1 MKDFRNLAKRQT
13 TLSAVM
19 VDREKVKTEDLIESY
34 PDGLTIVAFDYVT
47 SKKSKGSYPVFNIAE
62 DPTIFCN
69 GGTVLDR
76 IFKEFVE
83 ACDGDVAMASD
94 ELRRQGG
101 LKVILGKGTTR
112 AGDEL
117 ITVEVI

>member
-19 VDREKVKTEDLIESY
+19 VDREKVKTEDLIVSY
-34 PDGLTIVAFDYVT
+34 PDGLTIIAFDYVI

-76 IFKEFVE
+76 IFKEFVD
-83 ACDGDVAMASD
+83 ACDGDIEAASD

-101 LKVILGKGTTR
+101 LKVILGKGTTKS
-112 AGDEL
+112 GDEL

>member
-13 TLSAVM
+13 TLSSVM
-19 VDREKVKTEDLIESY
+19 VDREKVKTEDLIEKY

-47 SKKSKGSYPVFNIAE
+47 SKKSKGAYPVFNIAE

-83 ACDGDVAMASD
+83 ACEGDIETASD

-112 AGDEL
+112 SGDEL
-117 ITVEVI
+117 ITVDVI

>member
-1 MKDFRNLAKRQT
+1 MRDFRELAKKET
-13 TLSAVM
+13 SLSDVM
-19 VDREKVKTEDLIESY
+19 TDRTKVTSDDLIEAY
-34 PDGLTIVAFDYVT
+34 PDGFNIIAFDYVQ
-47 SKKSKGSYPVFNIAE
+47 SKKSKGKYPVFNIEE

-69 GGTVLDR
+69 ASTILTR
-76 IFKEFVE
+76 IFDEFVSE
-83 ACDGDVAMASD
+83 CDGDVDLASN

-101 LKVILGKGTTR
+101 LSVKLGRGRTK